1 MDKLTKGV
9 VEFQQNDFESHKEL
23 FQNLGREQKPHT
35 LFIGCSDSRIVPNLI
50 TNTLPGELFV
60 VRNIGNIV
68 PPFNENTDSF
78 AGTMSAIEY
87 AILQLNVENIVICGH
102 SNCGACNTIYQDENN
117 LKDMPHVQ
125 KWLSI
130 IKPVKERVEK
140 QIPNANIYAKEWLTE
155 QMNIVQQ
162 MANLLSY
169 PFIREKY
176 VDQKIKIHGWYYI
189 IETGEV
195 YSYNKD
201 TAKFELI
208 AK

>member
-23 FQNLGREQKPHT
+23 FKNLGREQRPHT

-102 SNCGACNTIYQDENN
+102 SNCGACNTIYQDERS
-117 LKDMPHVQ
+117 LKNMPHVQ

-130 IKPVKERVEK
+130 IKPVKEKVEK
-140 QIPNANIYAKEWLTE
+140 QLPHADIYAKEWLTE
-155 QMNIVQQ
+155 QINIVQQ

-169 PFIREKY
+169 PFIKERFTNK
-176 VDQKIKIHGWYYI
+176 KIKIHGWYYI

-195 YSYNKD
+195 YSYNKE
-201 TAKFELI
+201 TGKFELI
-208 AK
+208 NK